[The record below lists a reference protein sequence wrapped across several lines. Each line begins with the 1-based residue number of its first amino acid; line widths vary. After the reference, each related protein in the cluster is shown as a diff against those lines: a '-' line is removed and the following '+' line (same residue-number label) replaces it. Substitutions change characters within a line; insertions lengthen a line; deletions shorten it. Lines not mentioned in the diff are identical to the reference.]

1 MLEDISPEALH
12 AGQLGAVPAAGGPLV
27 VVQDTLVRLQHLCIE
42 AAKRRAEGESDIWAR
57 LAPTLVTRVLQ
68 EHPLTCAVVLVADK
82 PALTT
87 PLKQATQQKRAQ
99 SRAKLAQERKLPPP
113 EQIQV
118 AGEDDRLLHN
128 EEAIAGAHAE
138 NLLAER
144 QTRPLLLQHVQDL
157 LLRSE
162 ELQDAGAWKH
172 IAAYPLVVLDLG
184 CAGGCWALEPERE
197 GGRLVW
203 RQGRYRA
210 VQEGEADLGCFRWA
224 ERTRA
229 ALPGCRVLFD
239 TVDTDF
245 LALGLIALSKY
256 DPACER
262 PSLLVSFRRKF
273 LLDLNKVYD
282 FLQRCPGGV
291 SAWFR
296 ADMVNG
302 TDFLPHASCA
312 AGLAARA
319 LLAVQEERERG
330 PALGYADLRIF
341 VLDVCA
347 AYVYKSRGSVP
358 FESNRT
364 KEEIHLDTRLLVK
377 RLPKLKTLRKAME
390 IHNLQVRYWQS
401 LHLPEASPAS

>member
-42 AAKRRAEGESDIWAR
+42 ATKRRAEGKSDIWAR

-99 SRAKLAQERKLPPP
+99 SRAKLARERQLPPP

-128 EEAIAGAHAE
+128 GEAIAGAHAE
-138 NLLAER
+138 DLLAER

-157 LLRSE
+157 LLRSD
-162 ELQDAGAWKH
+162 ELQDAKAWKH
-172 IAAYPLVVLDLG
+172 IAALAGKEDNNSRAQAAYPLVLLDLG
-184 CAGGCWALEPERE
+184 CAGDCWTLEPERA

-203 RQGRYRA
+203 RQGSYSA

-229 ALPGCRVLFD
+229 ALPDCRVLFD

-245 LALGLIALSKY
+245 LALGLIVLSKY

-282 FLQRCPGGV
+282 FLRRCPG
-291 SAWFR
+291 
-296 ADMVNG
+296 
-302 TDFLPHASCA
+302 
-312 AGLAARA
+312 GLAARA

-330 PALGYADLRIF
+330 PALGYADLRTF

-358 FESNRT
+358 FESKRT
-364 KEEIHLDTRLLVK
+364 TEEIHLDTRLLAK
-377 RLPKLKTLRKAME
+377 RLPDLKTLRKAME

-401 LHLPEASPAS
+401 LHLPETSYTPVIGSA